1 MSHGELVASPRLAGQ
16 GAGFRHRN
24 LKIITDTLPSFTD
37 QQSSES
43 ARETMSRLDP
53 FADPVY
59 LYDGSDM
66 ISGTATPYIFTPA
79 RVLISNDMRFRFF
92 PPEQTILPSKPIN
105 SIGHNTHLPS
115 ASAKVIPFISE
126 EPPATALTLEEFPVP
141 PSPHPRPPQSEVADT
156 YERPLPTVQA
166 SPQQG
171 GESYGEQRRVKV
183 HTQPIECKKPSVP
196 KGENIG
202 RDDLR
207 RMIRTLSK
215 TERDALMQLLSQE
228 FPSEEKPPAGIRV
241 GTQVDFLLDSQ
252 SGRAVGAR
260 DSSTS
265 NMVNDMPA
273 QSVGC
278 APDPMDS
285 LINSDAGGGSMYI
298 QEPHQRQK
306 YAQSVHDNSS
316 TSEHASHS
324 MSSSFHC
331 SHPHHSKTWPSM
343 YATGGN
349 YAVQDTPIVV
359 DTDINYTVQSAPKT
373 YMNESASHF
382 APHSN
387 AQYKFSCIGLASST
401 FDRRR
406 PRPAFRATIYEDS
419 PKAPK
424 AFTEQDDNI
433 ILAAI
438 FYYVGDYNTIDL
450 NWHIIYYY
458 YSLLIYNNRTLS
470 SLRSRFH
477 KYLKMDFK
485 FDIKDY
491 SFSYWLDTLEL
502 CVSTMQ
508 HVNVPITQR
517 GELCNM
523 IATKKN
529 KVHYLVACIF
539 VFLRPDMNYNELKRN
554 FCIWLELINGPHRFM

>member
-1 MSHGELVASPRLAGQ
+1 MPHGELVASPRIAGQ
-16 GAGFRHRN
+16 GTGFRHRN

-43 ARETMSRLDP
+43 ARENMSRLDP

-66 ISGTATPYIFTPA
+66 MSGTTTPYIFTPA

-92 PPEQTILPSKPIN
+92 PPDQTILPSKPIN
-105 SIGHNTHLPS
+105 SIGHNTHMPA
-115 ASAKVIPFISE
+115 ASAKVIPFIPE
-126 EPPATALTLEEFPVP
+126 ETPALALEEFPVL
-141 PSPHPRPPQSEVADT
+141 PHPRPLQPEMVGA
-156 YERPLPTVQA
+156 YERSLSAFQK
-166 SPQQG
+166 SPHQG
-171 GESYGEQRRVKV
+171 GESYREQRRDTLKV
-183 HTQPIECKKPSVP
+183 QTQPIECKKPSAP

-228 FPSEEKPPAGIRV
+228 FPSEEKSTTGIRV
-241 GTQVDFLLDSQ
+241 GTQVDFLFDSR
-252 SGRAVGAR
+252 SGRAVEVRGNNMP
-260 DSSTS
+260 
-265 NMVNDMPA
+265 NMVNDVST
-273 QSVGC
+273 QNVGC
-278 APDPMDS
+278 ASDFVDS
-285 LINSDAGGGSMYI
+285 LANSDVGGGSIYV
-298 QEPHQRQK
+298 QDPHQRQK
-306 YAQSVHDNSS
+306 YAQSVQDNSS
-316 TSEHASHS
+316 TSEQASHS
-324 MSSSFHC
+324 MSPSFNC
-331 SHPHHSKTWPSM
+331 PHPHYSRTWPNM
-343 YATGGN
+343 HTMGGN
-349 YAVQDTPIVV
+349 YAVQDSPIIV
-359 DTDINYTVQSAPKT
+359 DTDTNYTVQNAPKI

-382 APHSN
+382 APHSS

-438 FYYVGDYNTIDL
+438 FYYVGDYNTTDL

-477 KYLKMDFK
+477 KYLKMDFR

-508 HVNVPITQR
+508 HANVPITKR

-539 VFLRPDMNYNELKRN
+539 VFLRPDMHYNELKRN
-554 FCIWLELINGPHRFM
+554 FCIWLELINGPHRFI